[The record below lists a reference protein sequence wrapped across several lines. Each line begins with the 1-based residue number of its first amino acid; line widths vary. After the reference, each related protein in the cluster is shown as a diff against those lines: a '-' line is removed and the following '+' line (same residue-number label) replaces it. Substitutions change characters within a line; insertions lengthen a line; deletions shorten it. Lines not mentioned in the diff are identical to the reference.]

1 MAYWNKALCVGGR
14 LFFRMF
20 KSGRGILL
28 CKLAVLMS
36 RFGVGPPLFVLAEI
50 MVMGRLMMMVRSGVV
65 MGGSL
70 MMMLTGGMLG
80 FWHGVVSQIGS

>member
-1 MAYWNKALCVGGR
+1 
-14 LFFRMF
+14 MF
-20 KSGRGILL
+20 EGGRGILL
-28 CKLAVLMS
+28 CKLAVLVA
-36 RFGVGPPLFVLAEI
+36 RFGVGLPLFVLAEI

-80 FWHGVVSQIGS
+80 FWHGVVSQMGS